1 MLKVAILAFDGVPF
15 FELGC
20 AIEIF
25 ALERPEYNNWYNTK
39 VVCLDNTT
47 ITSTNNIVMSVE
59 HVSSLAEFDMLI
71 VPGWK
76 TDNKKVKLALAQEL
90 TDFHQQSKRIVS
102 FCSGAFLLA
111 QLGLLNDKQATTHWR
126 YSENFIAR
134 FPQVNYLS
142 NVLYTQQDNIY
153 CSAGSAAGL
162 DLSLEIVRQDFGHV
176 TANQVARRLVISPHR
191 RGGQAQYVET
201 PVAQN
206 SSPLSG
212 TLDWALTRL
221 DKHIIVDDLA
231 SHANMSRR
239 SFDRHFRAALGLSPK
254 AWLNQQRVN
263 LAKRVIE
270 NNPVSLEQLAEQVGF
285 DNAVTLRFNF
295 NKYIGVSPSQYQA
308 QFSNQS
314 SVNEVVP

>member
-1 MLKVAILAFDGVPF
+1 MLKVAILTFDGVPF

-25 ALERPEYNNWYNTK
+25 GLDRPEYSDWYDTR
-39 VVCLDNTT
+39 VVCLDSNRVTSANTIELT
-47 ITSTNNIVMSVE
+47 VE
-59 HVSSLAEFDMLI
+59 QVSDLSDYDMLV

-76 TDNKKVKLALAQEL
+76 TDNKKVKLTLAQQI
-90 TDFHQQSKRIVS
+90 TDFHQCNKRIVS

-111 QLGLLNDKQATTHWR
+111 QLGLLNGKQATTHWR
-126 YSENFIAR
+126 YSDNFMRR
-134 FPQVNYLS
+134 FPDVDYLA
-142 NVLYTQQDNIY
+142 NVLYTQHDNIY
-153 CSAGSAAGL
+153 CSAGSAAVL
-162 DLSLEIVRQDFGHV
+162 DLSLELVRQDFGHV
-176 TANQVARRLVISPHR
+176 VANQVARRLVISPHR

-206 SSPLSG
+206 SSPLSA
-212 TLDWALTRL
+212 TLDWALGRL
-221 DKHIIVDDLA
+221 DKRIIVDDLA

-270 NNPVSLEQLAEQVGF
+270 NNPVTLDKLAEQVGF

-308 QFSNQS
+308 QFSNQDNVQTS
-314 SVNEVVP
+314 FT

>member
-1 MLKVAILAFDGVPF
+1 VPF

-25 ALERPEYNNWYNTK
+25 GLKRPEYGDWYDTK
-39 VVCLDNTT
+39 VVCLD
-47 ITSTNNIVMSVE
+47 STEVVSANSIALSVDQ
-59 HVSSLAEFDMLI
+59 VNDLSGFDTLI

-76 TDNKKVKLALAQEL
+76 TDNKKVKLSLAQLL
-90 TDFHQQSKRIVS
+90 TDFHQDNKRIIS
-102 FCSGAFLLA
+102 FCSGSFLLA
-111 QLGLLNDKQATTHWR
+111 QLGLLNGKQATTHWR
-126 YSENFIAR
+126 YSENFKER

-142 NVLYTQQDNIY
+142 NVLYTQQDNIF

-176 TANQVARRLVISPHR
+176 IANQVARRLVVSPHR

-201 PVAQN
+201 PIAQN
-206 SSPLSG
+206 GNSLSG

-221 DKHIIVDDLA
+221 DHRIIVDDLA
-231 SHANMSRR
+231 NHANMSRR
-239 SFDRHFRAALGLSPK
+239 SFDRHFRAAMGLSPK

-270 NNPVSLEQLAEQVGF
+270 NKPVNLEQLAEQVGF
-285 DNAVTLRFNF
+285 ENPVTLRFNF

-308 QFSNQS
+308 QFSTP
-314 SVNEVVP
+314 VDAATMERVK

>member
-1 MLKVAILAFDGVPF
+1 MLKVAILAYDGVPF

-25 ALERPEYNNWYNTK
+25 GLERPEYDDWYDTK
-39 VVCLDNTT
+39 IICLD
-47 ITSTNNIVMSVE
+47 SSEVCSANNIVLSVE
-59 HVSSLAEFDMLI
+59 QASDLTDFDMLI

-76 TDNKKVKLALAQEL
+76 TDNKKVKLSLAQEL
-90 TDFHQQSKRIVS
+90 TDFHRDNKRIVS

-111 QLGLLNDKQATTHWR
+111 QLGLLNGKQATTHWR
-126 YSENFIAR
+126 YSENFNTR

-153 CSAGSAAGL
+153 CSAGSAAAL
-162 DLSLEIVRQDFGHV
+162 DLSLELVRQDFGHV
-176 TANQVARRLVISPHR
+176 IANQVARRLVISPHR

-206 SSPLSG
+206 SSTLSG

-221 DKHIIVDDLA
+221 DRRIIVDDLA

-239 SFDRHFRAALGLSPK
+239 SFDRHFRAAMGLSPK

-270 NNPVSLEQLAEQVGF
+270 NKPVSLEQLAEQVGF

-314 SVNEVVP
+314 SVNEAIR